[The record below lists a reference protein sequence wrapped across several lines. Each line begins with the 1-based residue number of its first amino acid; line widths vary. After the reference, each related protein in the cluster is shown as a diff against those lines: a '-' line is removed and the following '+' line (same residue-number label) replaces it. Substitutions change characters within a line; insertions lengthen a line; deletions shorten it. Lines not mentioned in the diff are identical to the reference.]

1 MTNKKDEIS
10 VPENSIM
17 VGLVLVDEDKLG
29 ILRLENLKED
39 ITPSEEELI
48 QSVSLGMIFF
58 LRYGFETLRKIGEDQ
73 MAITSLL
80 NDGLEINYEDNVIP
94 FNPKKH

>member
-1 MTNKKDEIS
+1 MTDKKDELS

-29 ILRLENLKED
+29 ILRLENLTEE
-39 ITPSEEELI
+39 ITPSEEDLI
-48 QSVSLGMIFF
+48 KSVSLGMIFF
-58 LRYGFETLRKIGEDQ
+58 LRYGLDTLRKIGEDQ

-80 NDGLEINYEDNVIP
+80 NDSLEINYDETVVP
-94 FNPKKH
+94 FNKNKH